1 MGKYAFKPG
10 NMIYPVPAVLVSA
23 ADREGNTNIFTA
35 AWTGTICTNPPM
47 AYISVRPERY
57 SYHMIRETGEFVI
70 NLTTKELARAA
81 DYCGVRSGRDVDK
94 WKEMKLTPVKGREV
108 SVPLI
113 GESPVNIECRVTE
126 VKELGSHH
134 MFLAQVV
141 AVSVDEAYMDEN
153 GRFDL
158 NASGLIAYSHGQYR
172 ELGENLG
179 GFGFSVQKNAKRA
192 ESRRQKETDRKTTG
206 ETAMKK
212 NVTLI
217 GMPSSGKSTVGV
229 LLAKKLGYSFVD
241 GDIIIQEKEKKLLK
255 ELIAEHGIEGFWKIE
270 EKYNAELD
278 VEHSVIAPGGSVIYG
293 PKAME
298 HLKEISVIVYLKMS
312 CEEVEKRIGDPVNR
326 GVTLKEGWTLRDLYN
341 ERVPYY
347 EKYAD
352 ITVDEE
358 NLTLGETLD
367 EICRKL
373 SGRLA

>member
-1 MGKYAFKPG
+1 M
-10 NMIYPVPAVLVSA
+10 
-23 ADREGNTNIFTA
+23 
-35 AWTGTICTNPPM
+35 
-47 AYISVRPERY
+47 
-57 SYHMIRETGEFVI
+57 
-70 NLTTKELARAA
+70 
-81 DYCGVRSGRDVDK
+81 
-94 WKEMKLTPVKGREV
+94 
-108 SVPLI
+108 
-113 GESPVNIECRVTE
+113 
-126 VKELGSHH
+126 
-134 MFLAQVV
+134 
-141 AVSVDEAYMDEN
+141 
-153 GRFDL
+153 
-158 NASGLIAYSHGQYR
+158 
-172 ELGENLG
+172 
-179 GFGFSVQKNAKRA
+179 
-192 ESRRQKETDRKTTG
+192 
-206 ETAMKK
+206 
-212 NVTLI
+212 
-217 GMPSSGKSTVGV
+217 
-229 LLAKKLGYSFVD
+229 AKKLGYSFVD
-241 GDIIIQEKEKKLLK
+241 GDIIIQETEKKLLK

-358 NLTLGETLD
+358 NLTPGETLD

>member
-1 MGKYAFKPG
+1 
-10 NMIYPVPAVLVSA
+10 MIYPVPAVLVSA

-179 GFGFSVQKNAKRA
+179 GFGFSVQKNAKKSGKPPAKRN
-192 ESRRQKETDRKTTG
+192 RQKDNRRDS
-206 ETAMKK
+206 
-212 NVTLI
+212 N
-217 GMPSSGKSTVGV
+217 
-229 LLAKKLGYSFVD
+229 
-241 GDIIIQEKEKKLLK
+241 EKKRD
-255 ELIAEHGIEGFWKIE
+255 IDR
-270 EKYNAELD
+270 NA
-278 VEHSVIAPGGSVIYG
+278 VVGQKHRRSP
-293 PKAME
+293 
-298 HLKEISVIVYLKMS
+298 
-312 CEEVEKRIGDPVNR
+312 IG
-326 GVTLKEGWTLRDLYN
+326 
-341 ERVPYY
+341 
-347 EKYAD
+347 
-352 ITVDEE
+352 
-358 NLTLGETLD
+358 
-367 EICRKL
+367 
-373 SGRLA
+373 

>member
-1 MGKYAFKPG
+1 
-10 NMIYPVPAVLVSA
+10 
-23 ADREGNTNIFTA
+23 
-35 AWTGTICTNPPM
+35 
-47 AYISVRPERY
+47 
-57 SYHMIRETGEFVI
+57 
-70 NLTTKELARAA
+70 
-81 DYCGVRSGRDVDK
+81 
-94 WKEMKLTPVKGREV
+94 
-108 SVPLI
+108 
-113 GESPVNIECRVTE
+113 
-126 VKELGSHH
+126 
-134 MFLAQVV
+134 
-141 AVSVDEAYMDEN
+141 
-153 GRFDL
+153 
-158 NASGLIAYSHGQYR
+158 
-172 ELGENLG
+172 
-179 GFGFSVQKNAKRA
+179 
-192 ESRRQKETDRKTTG
+192 
-206 ETAMKK
+206 MKK

-298 HLKEISVIVYLKMS
+298 HLKEVSVIVYLKMS